1 MTIDNARIPCKAP
14 NFGPVDTAPG
24 APTAPKPSETGA
36 GGVKKPMPVKNAI
49 NFLVKPEEKRKYD
62 ALFDQLQPM
71 EGKLGGDKVRDDS
84 NDTSLVEVSST
95 YIRMWGVVGIVLESL

>member
-1 MTIDNARIPCKAP
+1 M
-14 NFGPVDTAPG
+14 DTAPG

-71 EGKLGGDKVRDDS
+71 DGKLGGDKVRDDS
-84 NDTSLVEVSST
+84 NDTSLVEVSSP
-95 YIRMWGVVGIVLESL
+95 YIRLWGVVGIVFKSL